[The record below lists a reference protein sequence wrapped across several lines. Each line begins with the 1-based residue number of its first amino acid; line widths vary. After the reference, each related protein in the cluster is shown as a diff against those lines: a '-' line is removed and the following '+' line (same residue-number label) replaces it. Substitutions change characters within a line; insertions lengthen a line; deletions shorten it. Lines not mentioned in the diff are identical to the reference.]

1 MTQIFKKTLLTS
13 LVLFLMTACSD
24 DKKELKIIVEPTSF
38 HFEQTG
44 GSRKF
49 GITPN
54 KPATFQSSEA
64 WCKVTSESSTPVQ
77 AIYNITV
84 EPNTTPDVRNATITV
99 SVKEHV
105 QEINVEQAAY
115 IQSDE
120 PEKYTV
126 RENLTTHQLINEMG
140 LGINLGNTLDA
151 VGDWIDKL
159 AQRAAVLSLH
169 REKLY
174 DATAYYRCQPVCEYY
189 IFTLR
194 RILI

>member
-44 GSRKF
+44 GSKKF

-54 KPATFQSSEA
+54 EPATFQSSEA

-84 EPNTTPDVRNATITV
+84 EPNTTPDVRNAIITV
-99 SVKEHV
+99 SVKEHI

-151 VGDWIDKL
+151 VGDWIDPSNILNYEQAWGSPIITQEIIEGYAK
-159 AQRAAVLSLH
+159 AGYSSL
-169 REKLY
+169 RI
-174 DATAYYRCQPVCEYY
+174 PVS
-189 IFTLR
+189 
-194 RILI
+194 